1 MSEAPHVEP
10 NMSDYPDFDP
20 SAPSNAN
27 SYTNGDTNIQNT
39 KNTVLSSEVSDITTR
54 PKLAETQLTLV
65 HQAYLHFSHHPFSFS
80 DDHVAAQSAMETV
93 QNHPVTQNIKET
105 VNNGEVSISRIPV
118 QP

>member
-54 PKLAETQLTLV
+54 PKLAETQLTLCITV
-65 HQAYLHFSHHPFSFS
+65 L
-80 DDHVAAQSAMETV
+80 SALST
-93 QNHPVTQNIKET
+93 PPIF
-105 VNNGEVSISRIPV
+105 IL
-118 QP
+118 

>member
-1 MSEAPHVEP
+1 MSEASHVEP
-10 NMSDYPDFDP
+10 NMSDYPDLDP

-65 HQAYLHFSHHPFSFS
+65 HHSLICTFHTTHFHSL
-80 DDHVAAQSAMETV
+80 T
-93 QNHPVTQNIKET
+93 TT
-105 VNNGEVSISRIPV
+105 
-118 QP
+118 